1 MKKRIVLI
9 VLLVL
14 VTGCKNVENQ
24 NTESAGDEE
33 LEELFS
39 LMQGSFNSEK
49 QAKAD
54 SAYYNISLHMYPIW
68 KEKGRFL
75 YVEQALASMQEKP
88 YRQRVYEVKRLNDSI
103 FTSAVYTIDNDS
115 IWAGKWKTPKAFDS
129 LSPDD
134 IILKDGCEVLLRRLK
149 ENHFKGKTGQSTC
162 ASSLRGA
169 SFARSEVEI
178 YKDKIIS
185 WDRGFDH
192 EGNYV
197 WGAEKGGYIFEKI
210 N

>member
-1 MKKRIVLI
+1 MVLSL
-9 VLLVL
+9 LLV
-14 VTGCKNVENQ
+14 VIFSCKNAENQ
-24 NTESAGDEE
+24 SSKAVADQE

-39 LMQGSFNSEK
+39 QMQGSFNSAK
-49 QAKAD
+49 QAKSD

-68 KEKGRFL
+68 KDKGRFL
-75 YVEQALASMQEKP
+75 YVEQALASMQDKP
-88 YRQRVYEVKRLNDSI
+88 YRQRIYEVKRKNDSI
-103 FTSAVYTIDNDS
+103 FTSAVYTINNDS
-115 IWAGKWKTPKAFDS
+115 IWIGKWKTPKIFDE
-129 LSPDD
+129 LSYSN
-134 IILKDGCEVLLRRLK
+134 ITLKEGCEVHLQRLAV
-149 ENHFKGKTGQSTC
+149 NHFKGKTGKNTC

-185 WDRGFDH
+185 WDRGFDG